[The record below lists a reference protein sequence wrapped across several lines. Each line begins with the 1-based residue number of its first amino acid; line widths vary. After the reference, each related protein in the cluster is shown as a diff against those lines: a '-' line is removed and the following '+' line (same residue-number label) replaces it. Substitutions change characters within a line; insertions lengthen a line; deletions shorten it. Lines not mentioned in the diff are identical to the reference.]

1 MEKYIRLRKP
11 FSSMT
16 KRSKSSPPRS
26 IPHDRDANGNFTTRL
41 NSINHSVDDKIE
53 ATFINLLSRVSS
65 MWKILNI
72 GVLTNLF
79 LVPLR
84 CWGNQRSDTYAEPAS
99 SRSNRQIRWPS
110 GPSVLE
116 GRRGSG
122 TASSGFR
129 SV

>member
-26 IPHDRDANGNFTTRL
+26 IPHDRDANGNFTTQL

-53 ATFINLLSRVSS
+53 ATSINLLSRVSS
-65 MWKILNI
+65 MWKILKI

-84 CWGNQRSDTYAEPAS
+84 CWGNQRSDAEPAS

-110 GPSVLE
+110 GPSVSE
-116 GRRGSG
+116 GRRRSG